1 MRNARQ
7 SRGLTGIV
15 VVPEGARH
23 SVCDAP
29 IPRLAALV
37 WLRHTEYAYYIET
50 LVATGAGREYDGAT
64 YHCDRCYSFLVGLL
78 VLLFAEIANDVVE
91 AAGVQHLPVT
101 PWHWIAFCIGTL
113 ILLAVDMFVF
123 HRESHEP
130 TLRESAMWTLFWC
143 ALALAFNIWLW
154 WWAEQNHPP
163 GAPHALSFLT
173 GYLVEWS
180 LSMDNVFV
188 FVVIFGFF
196 GVPLKYQ
203 YRVLFWG
210 VIGAITLRLIFIV
223 AASELLK
230 MFDWL
235 FYFFGAF
242 LVWTA
247 FKLAT
252 SHGSESH
259 PEQNLFVRLGRKYL
273 RVAPGSHGQK
283 FFVRIDG
290 KLFVTS
296 LFLVLIVIEFTDVLF
311 AIDSVPAIFGIT
323 KDPFIVFTSNIFA
336 VMGLRALYFLLAGVV
351 TLFRYLN
358 YGLSAVLGFIGIKML
373 VHHWV
378 EIAPWLSLLVIIG
391 LLGTSIVASLIAAK
405 REKEL
410 GIAPSDGH

>member
-1 MRNARQ
+1 M
-7 SRGLTGIV
+7 
-15 VVPEGARH
+15 
-23 SVCDAP
+23 
-29 IPRLAALV
+29 
-37 WLRHTEYAYYIET
+37 
-50 LVATGAGREYDGAT
+50 TGA
-64 YHCDRCYSFLVGLL
+64 CSLQPVGSR
-78 VLLFAEIANDVVE
+78 VMLFAEIANGTV
-91 AAGVQHLPVT
+91 AAGQVQHLPVT
-101 PWHWIAFCIGTL
+101 AWHWIAFCAATL
-113 ILLAVDMFVF
+113 TLLALDMFVF
-123 HRESHEP
+123 HRDSHEP
-130 TLRESAMWTLFWC
+130 TLRESALWTLFWC
-143 ALALAFNIWLW
+143 TLALLFNIWLW
-154 WWAEQNHPP
+154 WWAERIQPP

-247 FKLAT
+247 FKLAA

-259 PEQNLFVRLGRKYL
+259 PEQNVFVRLGRKYL
-273 RVAPGSHGQK
+273 RVAPGSHGEK

-296 LFLVLIVIEFTDVLF
+296 LFLVLLVIEFTDVLF

-323 KDPFIVFTSNIFA
+323 NDPFIVFTSNIFA

-358 YGLSAVLGFIGIKML
+358 YGLSAVLGFIGLKML

-378 EIAPWLSLLVIIG
+378 TIAPWLSLLIIIC
-391 LLGTSIVASLIAAK
+391 LLGASIVASLIAAK
-405 REKEL
+405 REKDAGVAE
-410 GIAPSDGH
+410 GNAN